1 LIKPILLALILISAF
16 QVRADFPPEASST
29 SEQVDLEPAEPPPS
43 EEVPPLEDPA
53 ADEAAPLPPE
63 NRPSSSSGE
72 PIFDWSK
79 HRGEKEVAH
88 PFAEKGLIR
97 IKKDGTYIY
106 KTEESK
112 QKDAFSFTFG
122 LFDPSHL
129 SNPDAQGPTAEFKNN
144 YDQTNSPAIMASYEW
159 QFMKSPVGKMGLR
172 AGSGLYVAQGNGHF
186 KSTGPNS
193 ALTPREIFTFLAMPN
208 TVGVVYRMQ
217 FWDRQLFVPYGEG
230 GGIAWTFAEL
240 RDDNKNPKFG
250 GALGAYFAAGLAVN
264 LTYFDKTAALQ
275 LDREY
280 GINRV
285 YLTAEYRPIISL
297 SDKYD
302 FSSDMIDAGFLMEF

>member
-1 LIKPILLALILISAF
+1 LIKPILLALTLVSAF
-16 QVRADFPPEASST
+16 QVRADLPPEASST

-43 EEVPPLEDPA
+43 EEMPPI
-53 ADEAAPLPPE
+53 ADDTAPLPPE

-79 HRGEKEVAH
+79 HRGEREVAH

-112 QKDAFSFTFG
+112 QKDAFSFAFG
-122 LFDPSHL
+122 LFDPSNL

-144 YDQTNSPAIMASYEW
+144 YDQTNSPAIMATYEW

-172 AGSGLYVAQGNGHF
+172 VGSGLYVAQGNGHF

-208 TVGVVYRMQ
+208 NVGVVYRMQ

-264 LTYFDKTAALQ
+264 LTYFDKVAALQ

-297 SDKYD
+297 SEKYD